1 MIKDS
6 MLLGNNAYAQAD
18 TALESRIWDPEREGN
33 DHPQGSARI
42 YGTIT
47 GNENPASEYPAGNYV
62 GIIAG
67 AIVNI
72 DDNGIL
78 TIEKLHAVLPKLKL
92 FFGDDGELY
101 YHTNVLPK
109 EEFKNMIDNM
119 IIHGIKFNK
128 EEFK

>member
-1 MIKDS
+1 MFTEELCDAILNGKRNVSYNGTPILNTFDFDVYD
-6 MLLGNNAYAQAD
+6 NYAKY
-18 TALESRIWDPEREGN
+18 I
-33 DHPQGSARI
+33 
-42 YGTIT
+42 
-47 GNENPASEYPAGNYV
+47 EY
-62 GIIAG
+62 
-67 AIVNI
+67 NI

-101 YHTNVLPK
+101 YRTNVLPK

-119 IIHGIKFNK
+119 VIHGIKLNK